1 MILKL
6 GFNQCNSEIDMLNFP
21 TPYPNELIYSTIARA
36 GIHHAITSPKQLLDE
51 IFTNRKV
58 IATIDLPSHLICVL
72 RHLPPNYTL
81 EKLVYENT
89 LFPIYALFSPES
101 TRLRCLQWMEN
112 QSKGSI
118 HLALGVAASKVKQ
131 ITTHRYCH
139 HCLKEQYNQYGEFFW
154 SRLWYIQGAN
164 CCSKHKVKLSEFLP
178 PAHLNG
184 RHQFIPASFILDRK
198 QPHNPAH
205 ELDLIVSRRVD
216 ELLNLPP
223 TTSPTF
229 HQWSQFYQR
238 TAKRLGFNRGFK
250 HIDHSKIHV
259 AVIKTWDL
267 KWLQQHHLDE
277 LESETC
283 WLRAIFRKHRKSFS
297 YLEHIIVLETFLP
310 KGWTWVAILGE
321 THQLP
326 AKHSNTDTPSE
337 RTKCKD
343 ILMLKE
349 KRNEWM
355 SLIKD
360 FGIKPSRAK
369 NAALYAWLYRNDKT
383 WLLTKNKSFHALP
396 ASIPKKVDWPLRDW
410 HMVMR
415 LFKIFY
421 QSLDDLS
428 LPRQSR
434 NWYLRQL
441 LPQHSTVEKNLYQLP
456 LTHKFLNTFSED
468 ISSYQIRR
476 ITRTIIQFKKMN
488 QHPVNW
494 QLLRHSGLSEE
505 RLTDEALKFLNQMKR
520 MNHG

>member
-1 MILKL
+1 MIPKL
-6 GFNQCNSEIDMLNFP
+6 GCNQCNSGIGMLNFP

-58 IATIDLPSHLICVL
+58 IATIDLPSHLLCVL

-81 EKLVYENT
+81 EKLAYENT
-89 LFPIYALFSPES
+89 LFPIYALFSPEN
-101 TRLRCLQWMEN
+101 TRLRCLQWMGN

-118 HLALGVAASKVKQ
+118 HLALGVAASKIKH
-131 ITTHRYCH
+131 ISTLRYCSQ
-139 HCLKEQYNQYGEFFW
+139 CIQDQYSQYGEPFW
-154 SRLWYIQGAN
+154 SRIWHIQGAN
-164 CCSKHKVKLSEFLP
+164 CCSKHKIKLSEFSP
-178 PAHLNG
+178 IAYLNG

-198 QPHNPAH
+198 QPNNPAH

-238 TAKRLGFNRGFK
+238 TAKRLGFNRGSK

-277 LESETC
+277 LKYETG
-283 WLRAIFRKHRKSFS
+283 WLKAIFRKHRKSFS

-321 THQLP
+321 IHQLP
-326 AKHSNTDTPSE
+326 AKPSNIDIPIQ
-337 RTKCKD
+337 RTKCKN
-343 ILMLKE
+343 ILILKE
-349 KRNEWM
+349 KRNEWLC
-355 SLIKD
+355 LIQN
-360 FGIKPSRAK
+360 FGIKPSRVK

-383 WLLTKNKSFHALP
+383 WLLKKNKKFHTLP
-396 ASIPKKVDWPLRDW
+396 TPSRKKVNWSLRDW
-410 HMVMR
+410 QLAKQ

-421 QSLDDLS
+421 NSEGDLN

-434 NWYLRQL
+434 NWYLKQ

-456 LTHKFLNTFSED
+456 LTNTFLNTFAED

-476 ITRTIIQFKKMN
+476 ITRTIIQFQILN
-488 QHPVNW
+488 LHLADW
-494 QLLRHSGLSEE
+494 QILRKAGLSKE
-505 RLTDEALKFLNQMKR
+505 RLTDETLKFLNKIKR
-520 MNHG
+520 INYG

>member
-6 GFNQCNSEIDMLNFP
+6 GCNQCNSEIDMLNFP

-321 THQLP
+321 IHQLP

-441 LPQHSTVEKNLYQLP
+441 LPQHSTVEKTYINYP
-456 LTHKFLNTFSED
+456 
-468 ISSYQIRR
+468 
-476 ITRTIIQFKKMN
+476 
-488 QHPVNW
+488 
-494 QLLRHSGLSEE
+494 
-505 RLTDEALKFLNQMKR
+505 
-520 MNHG
+520 

>member
-1 MILKL
+1 MILEL
-6 GFNQCNSEIDMLNFP
+6 GYSQCSRKTSMLNFP
-21 TPYPNELIYSTIARA
+21 NPYPHELMYSTIART
-36 GIHHAITSPKQLLDE
+36 GVHHAITSPKQLLDE
-51 IFTNRKV
+51 VFSNRKV
-58 IATIDLPSHLICVL
+58 IATIDLPNHLLYVL
-72 RHLPPNYTL
+72 KHLPPNHTL
-81 EKLVYENT
+81 ENLAYKHT
-89 LFPIYALFSPES
+89 LFPIHALFSPEN
-101 TRLRCLQWMEN
+101 TRLKCLHWMGS
-112 QSKGSI
+112 QSKGTI

-131 ITTHRYCH
+131 ITTHRYCR
-139 HCLKEQYNQYGEFFW
+139 HCLEEQYHQYGEFFW

-164 CCSKHKVKLSEFLP
+164 CCSKHKVKLSEFLQ

-184 RHQFIPASFILDRK
+184 RHQFIPACFILDRK
-198 QPHNPAH
+198 QSHNPAH

-238 TAKRLGFNRGFK
+238 IAKRLGFNKGSK
-250 HIDHSKIHV
+250 HIDHSKIYST
-259 AVIKTWDL
+259 VIKTWNL

-277 LESETC
+277 LKSETC
-283 WLRAIFRKHRKSFS
+283 WLKAIFRKHRKSFS
-297 YLEHIIVLETFLP
+297 YLEHIIVLETFFA
-310 KGWTWVAILGE
+310 KEWTWTAILSE
-321 THQLP
+321 IHQLP
-326 AKHSNTDTPSE
+326 SHPSDTDKPIQ
-337 RTKCKD
+337 KIKFKD
-343 ILMLKE
+343 SSILST

-355 SLIKD
+355 SLIQN

-369 NAALYAWLYRNDKT
+369 NSALYAWLYRNDKT
-383 WLLTKNKSFHALP
+383 WLLTKNRSFHALP

-410 HMVMR
+410 HMVRR

-434 NWYLRQL
+434 NWYLNQ

-456 LTHKFLNTFSED
+456 LTHKFLSTFSED

-476 ITRTIIQFKKMN
+476 ITRTIIQFQKIN
-488 QHPVNW
+488 QYQAGW

-505 RLTDEALKFLNQMKR
+505 RLTDEALKFLNQIKR
-520 MNHG
+520 INHG